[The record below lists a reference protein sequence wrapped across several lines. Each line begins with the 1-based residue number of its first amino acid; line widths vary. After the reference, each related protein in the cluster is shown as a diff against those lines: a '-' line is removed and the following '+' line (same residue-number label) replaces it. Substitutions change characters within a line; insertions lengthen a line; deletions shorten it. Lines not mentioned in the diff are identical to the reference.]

1 MRQLAFCEYCMNENE
16 YMIHKKSKLSILNGE
31 EIGYIAKE
39 AFCNTCNNEIF
50 VSDVCDYNLNSLYD
64 EYRKLHNIISVE
76 AIKYIMFKYSINEEA
91 LSSLLGWKSNTLR
104 RYLEG
109 DIPTVSNSDIL
120 NKIYDNANYYS
131 IILQTNKERINI
143 IDYNKSRQ
151 AVKKILDS
159 VEIEEKLDKVIKY
172 ILIRCEDLTSS
183 ALQKLLYYVQG
194 FYYMFM
200 DDFIFAEDC
209 EATADGPVYRSVSE
223 RYEKFGYKKIN
234 RDILDSEKLMLED
247 AERNIVESVI
257 KFYGCYSGKILKQMT
272 QNEAPWILSRTRD
285 KSDVED
291 DNINVV
297 IEKNLISVYFKGI
310 KVKYNIMDL
319 MDIRKYSIDL
329 ISKISM

>member
-16 YMIHKKSKLSILNGE
+16 YIIHKKSKLSILNGE
-31 EIGYIAKE
+31 EISYIAKE

-91 LSSLLGWKSNTLR
+91 LSLLLGWKSNALR

-209 EATADGPVYRSVSE
+209 EATADGPVYRSVAE

-234 RDILDSEKLMLED
+234 RDILDSEKLKLED

-285 KSDVED
+285 KNDVED

-319 MDIRKYSIDL
+319 MDIQKYSIDL